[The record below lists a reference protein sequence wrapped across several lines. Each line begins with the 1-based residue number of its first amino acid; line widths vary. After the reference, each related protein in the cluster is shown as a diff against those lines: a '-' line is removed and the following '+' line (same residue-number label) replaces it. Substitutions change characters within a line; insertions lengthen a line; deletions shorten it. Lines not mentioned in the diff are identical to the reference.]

1 MSQRKVR
8 IGIDVGG
15 TFTDAAVIDNLTL
28 ELIAKKKTPTT
39 HDSDEGVAKGI
50 ISIIK
55 ELLEE
60 TGISPEDIAFI
71 SHGTTQATNALLEGD
86 VAKVGII
93 GMGDGGSAKSET
105 NVTNLELAPEKYLHV
120 FHEFIPSKDIND
132 SLITEAIDRLVEK
145 GAQVIVASEA
155 FSIEHPEHEER
166 VIALAQEKGFYATGG
181 YHISQLFGLKLRTRT
196 AVVNGSLIP
205 KMMETSD
212 MTEKVIK
219 DLGIQKD
226 LMIMRADGGVM
237 SIDEVRKRPIL
248 TMLSGLAAGVAG
260 AIMHEKI
267 SDGVFLEIGGT
278 STDISII
285 KDGQVMIKNAS
296 VGGHKTYLKS
306 VDVQTTGI
314 AGGTMI
320 RHNNGDLKIGPRSAH
335 LAHLNYECF
344 DFPNDSNA
352 TVELVMPR
360 IGDPDDYLVVKDD
373 NQVSYAFTLAGAA
386 NYLALVEA
394 HDYSKATSQGYVK
407 AWEALG
413 AYLGKD
419 PKAVAYECMDKASEQ
434 IWRII
439 DALIKDY
446 ELEKGFLT
454 IFGGGGSAGVLTHY
468 IGKKYGLQSKIVK
481 NAPYISTI
489 GVALAMISETLERS
503 VINPSEED
511 IAKIRR
517 DIIDKMLEMGA
528 LSETIEVSIEV
539 DSMNHI
545 LRASATGTNE
555 VNNHETSSET
565 LSEDALKDIALKSV
579 GMENGSAK
587 IVSSNNHVVGIEV
600 ETTKKKAFGLIKQK
614 EKAAVVLTHDGVVKV
629 RRVNGEILY
638 GNAGEIQA
646 LIEAIMDRYSNYSDA
661 GQTVPELLA
670 FVKYRFFN
678 YSGLMNKEQIQ
689 EISSLDFEGVE
700 SDERVLFVVTKR
712 G

>member
-15 TFTDAAVIDNLTL
+15 TFTDAVVIDNMTL
-28 ELIAKKKTPTT
+28 ELIAKKKIPTT
-39 HDSDEGVAKGI
+39 HDSIEGVAKGI
-50 ISIIK
+50 INIIK

-60 TGISPEDIAFI
+60 TGIAPEDIAFI

-93 GMGDGGSAKSET
+93 GMGDGNGAKAET
-105 NVTNLELAPEKYLHV
+105 NISNLELAPEKYLHV
-120 FHEFIPSKDIND
+120 FHEFIPSKEIND
-132 SLITEAIDRLVEK
+132 SLINQAIDRLVEK
-145 GAQVIVASEA
+145 GTQVIVASEA

-166 VIALAQEKGFYATGG
+166 VISLAQKRGFYATGG
-181 YHISQLFGLKLRTRT
+181 YQISQLFGLKLRTRT

-205 KMMETSD
+205 KMMETSE

-219 DLGIQKD
+219 ELGIQKD

-320 RHNNGDLKIGPRSAH
+320 RHKNGELKIGPRSAH

-344 DFPNDSNA
+344 DFPQNSGA
-352 TVELVMPR
+352 HIERITPR
-360 IGDPDDYLVVKDD
+360 EGDPDDYLVVKDD
-373 NQVSYAFTLAGAA
+373 NGKAYAFTLAGAA
-386 NYLALVEA
+386 NYLGLIDDN
-394 HDYSKATSQGYVK
+394 DYSKATSSSYHR
-407 AWEALG
+407 AWKVLG
-413 AYLGKD
+413 DYLGKD
-419 PKAVAYECMDKASEQ
+419 PKEVAIECMDRASTQ
-434 IWRII
+434 IWNII
-439 DALIKDY
+439 DDLIKDY

-454 IFGGGGSAGVLTHY
+454 LFGGGGSAGVLTHY
-468 IGKKYGLQSKIVK
+468 IGKKYGLRSKIVS

-503 VINPSEED
+503 VINPTEED

-517 DIIDKMLEMGA
+517 NIIDKMLEMGA

-545 LRASATGTNE
+545 LRANATGTNE
-555 VNNHETSSET
+555 VKNHEHVEHV
-565 LSEDALKDIALKSV
+565 LADAELESIALKSV
-579 GMENGSAK
+579 GLEHGTAK
-587 IVSSNNHVVGIEV
+587 IIVKNKYVVGIQV
-600 ETTKKKAFGLIKQK
+600 EAVTKKAFGLIKRK
-614 EKAAVVLTHDGVVKV
+614 DRVAVIIAHDGIVKV
-629 RRVNGEILY
+629 RRVNGDILY
-638 GNAGEIQA
+638 GNAEDIQV
-646 LIEAIMDRYSNYSDA
+646 LMDTIMNRFSNYSDA
-661 GQTVPELLA
+661 GQTVPEVLA
-670 FVKYRFFN
+670 FVKYRFLN
-678 YSGLMNKEQIQ
+678 YAGLMNKDQIL
-689 EISSLDFEGVE
+689 EILSMDFEGVE
-700 SDERVLFVVTKR
+700 ADERVLFVVTKR